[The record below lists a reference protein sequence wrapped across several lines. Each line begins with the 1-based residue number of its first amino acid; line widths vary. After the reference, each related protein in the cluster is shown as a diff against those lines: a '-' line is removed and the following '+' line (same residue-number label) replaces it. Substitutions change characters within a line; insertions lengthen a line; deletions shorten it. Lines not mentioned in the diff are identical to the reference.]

1 MSKKVLGRG
10 LAALLPQTQNLPE
23 YREVPSEKLQF
34 FKLEQL
40 APNPLQPRTDFP
52 PETLQEL
59 AQSIRSKGILQP
71 LVVSRGDREKWH
83 IIIGE
88 RRWRAARMAGLKEV
102 PALVVEVSPMESV
115 ETALVENLQR
125 ENLNPLEEAC
135 AYHFLIDEHKHTQE
149 ELASRVGKSRSYVAN
164 SLRLL
169 ALSEEIKE
177 DLRKGVLTAGHA
189 RAALSIGEEAAR
201 AEFWR
206 EVKQQHLSVRQAE
219 KLAKIFL
226 QPKLQRPRMIPPEID
241 ELAGK
246 ITEKIGQKV
255 NIQINPKGKGKLVIH
270 FSDLDNLARLVE
282 TVFTGELYEFGED

>member
-10 LAALLPQTQNLPE
+10 LAALLPQTQSLPE

-34 FKLEQL
+34 FKLDQL

-102 PALVVEVSPMESV
+102 PALVVEVSPLESV

-255 NIQINPKGKGKLVIH
+255 KIQINPKGKGKLVIH

>member
-34 FKLEQL
+34 FKLDQL

-102 PALVVEVSPMESV
+102 PALVVEISPLESV

-255 NIQINPKGKGKLVIH
+255 KIQINPKGKGKLVIH

>member
-34 FKLEQL
+34 FKLDQL

-102 PALVVEVSPMESV
+102 PALVVEVSPLESV

-255 NIQINPKGKGKLVIH
+255 KIQINPKGKGKLVIH